1 MGLMETG
8 PIRLDTLKICPQL
21 LRYYLNKSYPKMRK
35 KPIPGLTLIMIDRS
49 VLSP

>member
-35 KPIPGLTLIMIDRS
+35 KNYSWTDS
-49 VLSP
+49 NHD